1 MKNMMVLLVMFIL
14 GGQSMGQVI
23 PVEYQKQEVFL
34 HRYMDACP
42 ASITTIKPYQE
53 IEMTAKEI
61 VIYNQVKDVVTHV
74 HIKDAKYPEGG
85 DDPKYTF
92 PGEGDAYVK
101 EILENLKY
109 QDQKKTLQYYVLFAK
124 T

>member
-42 ASITTIKPYQE
+42 ASVTTIKPYQE

-61 VIYNQVKDVVTHV
+61 VIYNQVKD
-74 HIKDAKYPEGG
+74 DYPQLYVQGVITTTELGTVII
-85 DDPKYTF
+85 YTF
-92 PGEGDAYVK
+92 KDSKGNHKVYFK
-101 EILENLKY
+101 EMKEW
-109 QDQKKTLQYYVLFAK
+109 
-124 T
+124 

>member
-14 GGQSMGQVI
+14 GGQVMGQVI

-61 VIYNQVKDVVTHV
+61 VIYNQVKDDYQQLYVQGVIVNDKLGTV
-74 HIKDAKYPEGG
+74 II
-85 DDPKYTF
+85 YTF
-92 PGEGDAYVK
+92 KDSKGNHKVYFK
-101 EILENLKY
+101 EMKEW
-109 QDQKKTLQYYVLFAK
+109 
-124 T
+124 

>member
-1 MKNMMVLLVMFIL
+1 MVLLVMFIL
-14 GGQSMGQVI
+14 GGQVMGQVI

-61 VIYNQVKDVVTHV
+61 VIYNQVKDDYQQLYVQGVIVNDKLGTV
-74 HIKDAKYPEGG
+74 II
-85 DDPKYTF
+85 YTF
-92 PGEGDAYVK
+92 KDSKGNHKVYFK
-101 EILENLKY
+101 EMKEW
-109 QDQKKTLQYYVLFAK
+109 
-124 T
+124 